1 MILSGIV
8 REAIWFS
15 VLGDQEQLCLRQGAG
30 LDDLLRSFLSRCCR
44 EDISHHLDNSKMSF
58 LNREFI
64 C

>member
-1 MILSGIV
+1 MVLSRIV
-8 REAIWFS
+8 RETFWFS
-15 VLGDQEQLCLRQGAG
+15 ILGDQEQLCLRQGVG
-30 LDDLLRSFLSRCCR
+30 LDDLLRSFLSRCFQ